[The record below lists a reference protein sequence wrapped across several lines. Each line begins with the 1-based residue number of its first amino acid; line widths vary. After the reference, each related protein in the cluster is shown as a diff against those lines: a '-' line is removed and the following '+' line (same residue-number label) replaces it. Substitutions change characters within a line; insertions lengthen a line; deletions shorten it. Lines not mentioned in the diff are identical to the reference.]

1 MEKMT
6 FAKATA
12 RRSLKMLN
20 GWNPIV
26 PETIMRKVCFIEC
39 RIVMPMLII
48 NSYVLLCMVL
58 DI

>member
-1 MEKMT
+1 MT

-12 RRSLKMLN
+12 TRSLKMLN